1 MESRVKEKPPE
12 NDIRQWLESDEGR
25 EVLRKAARSVRKKLS
40 ARGIPL
46 SVLFFSTELSPLQ
59 MECEIGSELCM
70 ILMENRSEIRK
81 KLAAP
86 ETDPVRALSGLLFR
100 RLLDRA
106 RSSPRN
112 TPFLYLYKVAA
123 DRLREAEG
131 IHLRARGTAGSLYSL
146 EKESREIGPISEEDY
161 RAIPF
166 PDDIPYPS
174 RMEDVSRGK
183 TLIRLATWFWRHISR
198 VFQDR
203 PVWVE
208 VRDLIQWIARFVPM
222 KQHEPVPMLDTDGS
236 AGAGAESSF
245 DPGLVRSWAENFSN
259 ILTDREGQAFYWY
272 FGREMK
278 LQEVAKRMGFK
289 GPSGPSLHVKSVTRK
304 LHDFAADRPWLSADD
319 PLPPNR
325 LAQRLFK
332 ETLTEILQKRFG
344 TP

>member
-1 MESRVKEKPPE
+1 MKEKSPE

-25 EVLRKAARSVRKKLS
+25 EVLRKAARSARKKLS

-46 SVLFFSTELSPLQ
+46 SALFFSTELSPLQ
-59 MECEIGSELCM
+59 VECEIGSELCM
-70 ILMENRSEIRK
+70 ILLENRSEIRK

-86 ETDPVRALSGLLFR
+86 EVDPVRALSGLLFR
-100 RLLDRA
+100 RLLDRV

-112 TPFLYLYKVAA
+112 APFLYLYKVAA

-146 EKESREIGPISEEDY
+146 ERESREIGPISEEDY
-161 RAIPF
+161 RDIPF

-183 TLIRLATWFWRHISR
+183 TLIRLATWFWQQISQ
-198 VFQDR
+198 VYQGS

-208 VRDLIQWIARFVPM
+208 LRDLVQWIAGFVSL
-222 KQHEPVPMLDTDGS
+222 KQGGIVPLLKNE
-236 AGAGAESSF
+236 ESSGTVEESAF
-245 DPGLVRSWAENFSN
+245 DPELVRIWAEAFSN
-259 ILTDREGQAFYWY
+259 ILTDKEGQAFYWY

-289 GPSGPSLHVKSVTRK
+289 GPSGPSLHVKSGTRK
-304 LHDFAADRPWLSADD
+304 LHDFAADLPWLSADD

-332 ETLTEILQKRFG
+332 ETLTEILKKRFG